1 MFFDVPLSIKGK
13 ECPSGKSTVLIGFPG
28 YDITVLCAIK
38 FKLPCHFKGVLW
50 IFFSVQ
56 ADLNFRAIL
65 LPQPSEFWGYR
76 FKAITPGFWIAALS
90 PGTQSKSMS
99 LGEMGLWETYI
110 VGLGEHSLGAHCLSE
125 GQREYPCGQE

>member
-1 MFFDVPLSIKGK
+1 MTFWFYVPLNSNYHVTLK
-13 ECPSGKSTVLIGFPG
+13 ESFGF
-28 YDITVLCAIK
+28 
-38 FKLPCHFKGVLW
+38 
-50 IFFSVQ
+50 FFSNQGYSAVQ

-65 LPQPSEFWGYR
+65 LSQLSEFWGYR
-76 FKAITPGFWIAALS
+76 FKAIAPGFWIAALS

-110 VGLGEHSLGAHCLSE
+110 IGLGEHSLGAHCLSE